1 MLNLIL
7 FCSKLMQALSI
18 FKRLYGAMLLHYYES
33 FDQKKNL
40 KTHTTKPIL
49 ASCQMCIV
57 FTILTIISKLYEDH
71 WDEKVV
77 LAKLNSRKVQALL
90 IPSISHKI
98 VNKDL
103 IYPQYC
109 YYCVRKDDGYFI
121 IIFVNIIVL
130 CSNKN
135 YASKEEV
142 CGVHSGN
149 RRR

>member
-1 MLNLIL
+1 
-7 FCSKLMQALSI
+7 MQAISI
-18 FKRLYGAMLLHYYES
+18 FKRLFGAMPLHYYES

-103 IYPQYC
+103 LYPQYC
-109 YYCVRKDDGYFI
+109 YYCISKDDDISWRFF
-121 IIFVNIIVL
+121 FVNIIIL
-130 CSNKN
+130 CTNNK
-135 YASKEEV
+135 YASKRKLLASILAVDE
-142 CGVHSGN
+142 
-149 RRR
+149 